1 MKIKSLRVL
10 NLLSAALVLGFFTSC
25 GGLNT
30 MLKKAPEVTYS
41 VTPSVLEMHGD
52 SVEITITGQ
61 YPPKFFNKKAT
72 MEVTPVLVYQ
82 GGEQAYDTETLQGA
96 DVEAGGTV
104 IAFETGGSF
113 KYTSKIAYV
122 AGMETSELKLRV
134 KAKVKDKEV
143 DFPEMKLADGVIVT
157 PLLLKKEPQAIS
169 AMDQFKRRQSISKEA
184 KLLFLINQASVRN
197 SELKDEDIK
206 ELNDFIKESKEL
218 DDHEFVGLEISSY
231 ASPDGKEDVN
241 ERLAKNRSKASTR
254 LIKKKLSKVEEAKEN
269 SFVSENMT
277 AEDWDGL
284 KKLVSSSNVAD
295 KELVLRVLSMY
306 SNPVE
311 REKELRRLSKA
322 FEDLAEEVLPQ
333 LRRSEFKL
341 KVDVVGKSDSL
352 LLAIGK
358 DAAATDTLNIEEFLK
373 AATLAEDAKE
383 EETILRNAVARQ
395 SEEWRAY
402 NNLGC
407 NLFAQGKL
415 DEAKSQLD
423 KASELSEGSAIV
435 KNNLGAIAY
444 VNGDN
449 EKALAFYEEATGAGK
464 EVSYNK
470 ALISIQ
476 KGNYE
481 EATQLMGS
489 SKTFNAALAKVL
501 FGDNTNALTILS
513 KVTEDDASV
522 PYLKAIIGARSAN
535 DELVFEGLKDAI
547 AKDAALKA
555 KASKDLEFAKY
566 FENETFK
573 GIVK

>member
-1 MKIKSLRVL
+1 MKLKSLRVL
-10 NLLSAALVLGFFTSC
+10 NLLSAALVLSFFTSC

-41 VTPSVLEMHGD
+41 VTPSILEMHGD

-72 MEVTPVLVYQ
+72 MVVTPVLVYQ
-82 GGEQAYDTETLQGA
+82 GGEQAYKSETLQGA

-122 AGMETSELKLRV
+122 PGMETSELKLRV
-134 KAKVKDKEV
+134 KAKVKEKEV

-157 PLLLKKEPQAIS
+157 PLLMKKEPLSIS
-169 AMDQFKRRQSISKEA
+169 AMDQFKRRQSITKEA
-184 KLLFLINQASVRN
+184 KLLFLINQATVRN
-197 SELKDEDIK
+197 SELKDEDLA
-206 ELNDFIKESKEL
+206 ELNNFIKQAKEQ
-218 DDHEFVGLEISSY
+218 DDHEFMGLEIASY
-231 ASPDGKEDVN
+231 ASPDGKEDLN
-241 ERLAKNRSKASTR
+241 DRLAKKRSQSSTKM
-254 LIKKKLSKVEEAKEN
+254 IKGKLKKVEAAKE
-269 SFVSENMT
+269 SGFIAENMT

-284 KKLVSSSNVAD
+284 KKLVSASNVAD

-373 AATLAEDAKE
+373 AATLAQDLAE

-395 SEEWRAY
+395 SEEWRAF

-407 NLFAQGKL
+407 NLFKQGKF
-415 DEAKSQLD
+415 DDAKSQFD
-423 KASELSEGSAIV
+423 KASELSEGSAMV

-444 VNGDN
+444 VKGDN

-464 EVSYNK
+464 AVSYNK
-470 ALISIQ
+470 GLISLQ
-476 KGNYE
+476 KGKYD
-481 EATQLMGS
+481 EAIQLFGS
-489 SKTFNAALAKVL
+489 TKTFNVALAKVL
-501 FGDNTNALTILS
+501 YGDNTNALTVLS
-513 KVTEDDASV
+513 NVKEDDAAV

-535 DELVFEGLKDAI
+535 DELVFENLKAAI
-547 AKDAALKA
+547 AKDASFKA

-566 FENETFK
+566 FENDTFK